1 MKPSY
6 SVQLWRIS
14 CAKNCRQRAG
24 RAAAGSTLHLLVTQ
38 RTGERQVQATTTTQK
53 AAAKVKNQS
62 ILSPLESFGEGKRR
76 LMRRREW
83 QLKIQEGMKSCS
95 KQVSSNSTRGAQQG
109 FSYPVICAEPGLSS
123 VTRESLWP
131 PTCWSTYLMLL
142 LNSSLNAKAF
152 ITYNCTLT

>member
-14 CAKNCRQRAG
+14 WAKNCRQRAG
-24 RAAAGSTLHLLVTQ
+24 RGAAGTTLHLLVTQ
-38 RTGERQVQATTTTQK
+38 RTGERQVQATTTTK
-53 AAAKVKNQS
+53 KVATKVKKNQS

-109 FSYPVICAEPGLSS
+109 FSYPVICAEPGLSCH
-123 VTRESLWP
+123 TWKPLA
-131 PTCWSTYLMLL
+131 THLLKYLPYAPSEL
-142 LNSSLNAKAF
+142 
-152 ITYNCTLT
+152 